1 MTALRR
7 RRRRLGAILLATYV
21 LVAIATTAWAPGH
34 VRPLFDGFGSHPGQ
48 YNWVNP
54 PREFA
59 EGNEEPEPATAGI
72 VLEAEGSA
80 AASASPGDGQVLA
93 ALPPKALAP
102 RPPDTAGTLRVTPV
116 DASTLAPLP
125 AGLRPEG
132 NAYRVDVRYSPSGT
146 PATLAQPGSLGL
158 TSETPATHLLFSADG
173 KAWERS
179 TGTPLANGNGITGTL
194 TQPGLYLAASEGPAR
209 PLAGAG
215 SDGGGAP
222 VVLYVLLAVAPL
234 ALGGLLLG
242 RRAGRDRGRSARG
255 AGPRSRRR
263 PPAPPGGRK
272 PKAGPPRGRAPARRP
287 RKR

>member
-1 MTALRR
+1 MTALRTS
-7 RRRRLGAILLATYV
+7 RRRLGAILLAAYV

-59 EGNEEPEPATAGI
+59 EGNEEPESATAGI
-72 VLEAEGSA
+72 VMEAEGSA

-102 RPPDTAGTLRVTPV
+102 HPPDTAGTLRVTPV

-132 NAYRVDVRYSPSGT
+132 NAYRVDVRQSPSDT

-158 TSETPATHLLFSADG
+158 TSETPATELLFSADG
-173 KAWERS
+173 KAWERT
-179 TGTPLANGNGITGTL
+179 TGTPLPNGNGITGIL
-194 TQPGLYLAASEGPAR
+194 EQPGLYLAASEGPAR
-209 PLAGAG
+209 PLAGST
-215 SDGGGAP
+215 SDGGAP
-222 VVLYVLLAVAPL
+222 VVLYVLLAVVPL

-242 RRAGRDRGRSARG
+242 RRAGQTRARSAKG
-255 AGPRSRRR
+255 AGARPRNS
-263 PPAPPGGRK
+263 PPRPPGGRK
-272 PKAGPPRGRAPARRP
+272 PQARRSQGKAPAKKA

>member
-1 MTALRR
+1 MTALRTS
-7 RRRRLGAILLATYV
+7 RRRLGAILLAAYV

-59 EGNEEPEPATAGI
+59 EGNEEPESATAGI
-72 VLEAEGSA
+72 VMEAEGSA

-102 RPPDTAGTLRVTPV
+102 HPPDTAGTLRVTPV

-125 AGLRPEG
+125 VGLRPEG
-132 NAYRVDVRYSPSGT
+132 NAYRVDVRHSPSDT

-158 TSETPATHLLFSADG
+158 TSETPATELVFSADG
-173 KAWERS
+173 KAWERT
-179 TGTPLANGNGITGTL
+179 TGTPLPNGNGITGIL
-194 TQPGLYLAASEGPAR
+194 EQPGLYLAASEGPAR
-209 PLAGAG
+209 PLAAST
-215 SDGGGAP
+215 SDGGAP
-222 VVLYVLLAVAPL
+222 VVLYVLLAVVPL

-242 RRAGRDRGRSARG
+242 RRAGQARARSAKG
-255 AGPRSRRR
+255 AGAR
-263 PPAPPGGRK
+263 PPKRPPTPPGGRK
-272 PKAGPPRGRAPARRP
+272 PQAGRPRGKAPARKP